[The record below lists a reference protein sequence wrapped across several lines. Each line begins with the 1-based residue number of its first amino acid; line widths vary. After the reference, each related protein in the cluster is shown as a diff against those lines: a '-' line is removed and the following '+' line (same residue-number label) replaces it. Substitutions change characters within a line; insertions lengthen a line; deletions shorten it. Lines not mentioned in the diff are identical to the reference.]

1 MKSWKPGLAA
11 AVIAPALVALAPAPA
26 AAQSCKVTSEY
37 GGNPSSFG
45 IRADVNSVVV
55 LGDLKIRTTFVK
67 DPHEWNP
74 NDGPVSDLITIDMK
88 APGFDMRQV
97 QLYRNSSKVFT
108 VCGQEV
114 TLRFDGYVSILV
126 SLF

>member
-1 MKSWKPGLAA
+1 MKSWKLGLAA
-11 AVIAPALVALAPAPA
+11 AVMAPALVALAPAPA
-26 AAQSCKVTSEY
+26 AAQSCKVTGEY
-37 GGNPSSFG
+37 GSSLSTFP

-74 NDGPVSDLITIDMK
+74 SDGPVSDLITIDMK

-97 QLYRNSSKVFT
+97 TLYRNSSKVFT
-108 VCGQEV
+108 ICNQEV
-114 TLRFDGYVSILV
+114 TLRFNGYYDILV
-126 SLF
+126 SIF